1 MLEKNGIMVSSY
13 LRDEASTHI
22 LCVCVE
28 IDCTRVNKTTVR
40 NEDAVCLGAEE
51 KVNYRCPCWQAA

>member
-1 MLEKNGIMVSSY
+1 MVSSY
-13 LRDEASTHI
+13 FRDEASTHTQ
-22 LCVCVE
+22 CVCVE